1 MLFFSNASV
10 FYNATDGCGV
20 NFVVYMEQNH
30 PPSFQKSLF
39 MAALDN
45 HLPDNLPADQI
56 TSRVAAALRH
66 AQETEAT
73 LYELFPFGL
82 VYETLER
89 VPALGGGPEQPQAV
103 APDRET
109 GFRAALP

>member
-1 MLFFSNASV
+1 
-10 FYNATDGCGV
+10 
-20 NFVVYMEQNH
+20 
-30 PPSFQKSLF
+30 

-45 HLPDNLPADQI
+45 HLPVHLPANQM

-89 VPALGGGPEQPQAV
+89 VPAQPGDLEAPGAV
-103 APDRET
+103 MPSWET

>member
-1 MLFFSNASV
+1 
-10 FYNATDGCGV
+10 
-20 NFVVYMEQNH
+20 MEHTIRH
-30 PPSFQKSLF
+30 PSKLSLY

-45 HLPDNLPADQI
+45 QLPDHLPADQM

-82 VYETLER
+82 VYETLGRE
-89 VPALGGGPEQPQAV
+89 AAHSAPEEPGRAT
-103 APDRET
+103 PERET
-109 GFRAALP
+109 GSRAAFP

>member
-1 MLFFSNASV
+1 M
-10 FYNATDGCGV
+10 
-20 NFVVYMEQNH
+20 
-30 PPSFQKSLF
+30 
-39 MAALDN
+39 
-45 HLPDNLPADQI
+45 

-82 VYETLER
+82 VYETVEWASLQQGDPEAPGG
-89 VPALGGGPEQPQAV
+89 VTPA
-103 APDRET
+103 RET